1 MTIENII
8 LLTCL
13 LVLLQI
19 FIPILIDFIFMKKW
33 NLLNL
38 LSSRDD
44 NIDNSIYF
52 ERGKRAFNNLLETL
66 PIFILLM
73 FLSISKDI
81 DNLNLAALWLTLRV
95 FYFPIYILGINFVR
109 TFVWFGALVCLIMMG
124 LKFL

>member
-1 MTIENII
+1 MTIENIV

-13 LVLLQI
+13 LVLVQI
-19 FIPILIDFIFMKKW
+19 LTPTLIDFIFMKK
-33 NLLNL
+33 LNL
-38 LSSRDD
+38 LDLSSSRDD

-52 ERGKRAFNNLLETL
+52 ERGKRAFSNLLETL

-73 FLSISKDI
+73 FLSINKDI
-81 DNLNLAALWLTLRV
+81 DNLNLAALWLTFRL
-95 FYFPIYILGINFVR
+95 FYFPIYILGINFIR

>member
-1 MTIENII
+1 MTIENIV

-19 FIPILIDFIFMKKW
+19 LIPTLIDFIFMKK
-33 NLLNL
+33 LNL
-38 LSSRDD
+38 LDLSSSRDD

>member
-13 LVLLQI
+13 LVSLQI
-19 FIPILIDFIFMKKW
+19 FIPILIDFIFMKKL

-38 LSSRDD
+38 FSSRDD

-124 LKFL
+124 LKFV

>member
-19 FIPILIDFIFMKKW
+19 FIPILIDFIFMKKL

-38 LSSRDD
+38 FSSRDD

-81 DNLNLAALWLTLRV
+81 DNLNLAALWLTFRV

>member
-19 FIPILIDFIFMKKW
+19 FIPILIDFIFMKK
-33 NLLNL
+33 LNL
-38 LSSRDD
+38 SDLTSSRDN

-52 ERGKRAFNNLLETL
+52 KRGKRAFSNLLETL

>member
-1 MTIENII
+1 MTIENIV

-13 LVLLQI
+13 LVLVQI
-19 FIPILIDFIFMKKW
+19 LTPTLIDFIFMKK
-33 NLLNL
+33 LNL
-38 LSSRDD
+38 LDLSSSRDD

-52 ERGKRAFNNLLETL
+52 ERGKRAFSNLLETL

-73 FLSISKDI
+73 FLSINKDI
-81 DNLNLAALWLTLRV
+81 DNLNLAALWLTFRL

>member
-13 LVLLQI
+13 LVSLQI
-19 FIPILIDFIFMKKW
+19 FIPILIDFIFMKKL

-38 LSSRDD
+38 FSSRDD

>member
-1 MTIENII
+1 MTIENIV

-19 FIPILIDFIFMKKW
+19 LIPTLIDFIFMKK
-33 NLLNL
+33 LNL
-38 LSSRDD
+38 LDLSSSRDD

-52 ERGKRAFNNLLETL
+52 ERGKRAFSNLLETL

-73 FLSISKDI
+73 FLSINKDI
-81 DNLNLAALWLTLRV
+81 DNLNLAALWLTFRL
-95 FYFPIYILGINFVR
+95 FYFPIYILGINFIR

>member
-19 FIPILIDFIFMKKW
+19 FIPILIDFIFMKKL

-38 LSSRDD
+38 FSSRDD

-81 DNLNLAALWLTLRV
+81 DNLNLAALWLTFRV
-95 FYFPIYILGINFVR
+95 FYLPIYILGINFVR

>member
-1 MTIENII
+1 MTIENIV

-19 FIPILIDFIFMKKW
+19 LIPTLIDFIFMKK
-33 NLLNL
+33 LNL
-38 LSSRDD
+38 LDLSSSRDD

-52 ERGKRAFNNLLETL
+52 ERGKRAFSNLLETL

-73 FLSISKDI
+73 FLSINKDI
-81 DNLNLAALWLTLRV
+81 DNLNLAALWLTFRL

-124 LKFL
+124 SKFL

>member
-1 MTIENII
+1 MTIENIV

-13 LVLLQI
+13 LVLVQI
-19 FIPILIDFIFMKKW
+19 LTPTLIDFIFMKK
-33 NLLNL
+33 LNL
-38 LSSRDD
+38 LDLSSSRDD

-52 ERGKRAFNNLLETL
+52 ERGKRAFSNLSETL

-73 FLSISKDI
+73 FLSINKDI
-81 DNLNLAALWLTLRV
+81 DNLNLAALWLTFRL

-109 TFVWFGALVCLIMMG
+109 TLVWFGALVCLIMMG

>member
-19 FIPILIDFIFMKKW
+19 FIPILIDFIFMKKL

-38 LSSRDD
+38 FSSRDD

>member
-13 LVLLQI
+13 LVSLQI
-19 FIPILIDFIFMKKW
+19 FIPILIDFIFMKKL

-38 LSSRDD
+38 FSSRDD

-73 FLSISKDI
+73 FLSINKDI
-81 DNLNLAALWLTLRV
+81 DNLNLAALWLTFRL
-95 FYFPIYILGINFVR
+95 FYFPIYILGINFIR

>member
-13 LVLLQI
+13 LVSLQI
-19 FIPILIDFIFMKKW
+19 FIPILIDFIFMKKL

-38 LSSRDD
+38 FSSRDD

-109 TFVWFGALVCLIMMG
+109 TFVWFGALVCLIMMS